1 MAYFQHHL
9 FFCVNQREGGEACCQ
24 DFDALGA
31 RDYLKQ
37 RVKEAGLN
45 GLGGV
50 RVNTAGCLGRCEK
63 GPALVVY
70 PEGVWYTYVDHAD
83 LDEILQS
90 HLIEGRP
97 VERLMI

>member
-1 MAYFQHHL
+1 MSYFQYHL

-24 DFDALGA
+24 DFDAKGA

-37 RVKEAGLN
+37 KVKEQGLN

-63 GPALVVY
+63 GPVVVVY
-70 PEGVWYTYVDHAD
+70 PEGAWYTYVDRAD
-83 LDEILQS
+83 LDEILES
-90 HLIEGRP
+90 HLLQGRA
-97 VERLMI
+97 VDRLKI